1 MRESH
6 STNSYVT
13 KDNELQEIFNIYLS
27 ECEFTKR
34 LRSQTI
40 KGYQEVFNTFQK
52 TVPEVR
58 SIADLNCNVISEFF
72 KRIGTRKRQLGN
84 QIIIGVK
91 PSTTSTYYRKLM
103 AFIHWLENNGYAEHH
118 SISAKIAR
126 PPTPVYDDDRALT
139 DEEVSKLLSTITLYG
154 MDDDFKYKRDLV
166 IISILLYT
174 GIRKGELLGLRVQ
187 DIDLDNKSIFINSDT
202 SKSKKSRS
210 VPMHSMLKARLKEYL
225 QARKKRKTMCTSLI
239 VSSKQDRPFTTHGLK
254 HWVQKYKTLSG
265 VNFHLHRCRHTFA
278 CSLAKTSADVTSI
291 MKVLGHTSTRMTERY
306 LRSIKTEDS
315 RSYIDKLS
323 F

>member
-1 MRESH
+1 MPLA
-6 STNSYVT
+6 TNKT
-13 KDNELQEIFNIYLS
+13 NLKYLFDLYIS

-34 LRSQTI
+34 LSPETL
-40 KGYQEVFNTFQK
+40 KSYKEVFSTFQK
-52 TVPEVR
+52 AMPEVR
-58 SIADLNCNVISEFF
+58 CVDDLNALVISEFF

-103 AFIHWLENNGYAEHH
+103 AFIHWLENNGYVEHH
-118 SISAKIAR
+118 SISQRIAR

-154 MDDDFKYKRDLV
+154 MDDDFKYKRDLA
-166 IISILLYT
+166 IINILLYT

-187 DIDLDNKSIFINSDT
+187 DVDFENKSIFINSDT
-202 SKSKKSRS
+202 SKSKKSRT
-210 VPMHSMLKARLKEYL
+210 VPMHPMLKARLKEYL
-225 QARKKRKTMCTSLI
+225 NERKKRKTMCPSLI
-239 VSSKQDRPFTTHGLK
+239 VSSRQDRPFTTHGLK

-265 VNFHLHRCRHTFA
+265 VSFHLHRCRHTFA
-278 CSLAKTSADVTSI
+278 CSLAKTSADLTTI